1 MPFNIS
7 SAKDITTDKSTYLI
21 YGKPGSGKTHTL
33 NFLPGKT
40 LYVNVDKSERPLKG
54 NDNIDILNFNSHEA
68 WSEWGD
74 LMKWFADNKQVLNN
88 YDTIV
93 IDNLSEL
100 FRSMLANL
108 GRTGKNQR
116 VPEMSHYQR
125 VDFFTID
132 SLRFLQSLSKRLVFL
147 AWETNYDFYT
157 PAGQQITQ
165 SVPDI
170 RKTIRDNVAGLC
182 QVVARLIVNKESGKR
197 GFILMPTNNVFAKNQ
212 LDDREHCLQSEL
224 FKVGEEVVNNGD

>member
-1 MPFNIS
+1 MSFNIS

-33 NFLPGKT
+33 NYLPGRT

-54 NDNIDILNFNSHEA
+54 NENVDILNFNSHEA
-68 WSEWGD
+68 WKEWGD
-74 LMKWFADNKQVLNN
+74 LMKWFAENKQTLNN

-108 GRTGKNQR
+108 GRSGKNNR

-132 SLRFLQSLSKRLVFL
+132 SLRFLQSLDKRLVFL

-197 GFILMPTNNVFAKNQ
+197 GFILMPTNQIFAKNQ
-212 LDDREHCLQSEL
+212 LDNREHCLQEDL
-224 FKVGEEVVNNGD
+224 FKVGDVDG

>member
-1 MPFNIS
+1 MAFTIS
-7 SAKDITTDKSTYLI
+7 SAKNITTDKSTYLI

-54 NDNIDILNFNSHEA
+54 NKNIDILNFNSHEA
-68 WSEWGD
+68 WQEWGA
-74 LMKWFADNKQVLNN
+74 LMKWFAENEELLKKYDN
-88 YDTIV
+88 IV
-93 IDNLSEL
+93 VDNLSEL

-108 GRTGKNQR
+108 GRTGKNER

-132 SLRFLQSLSKRLVFL
+132 SLRFLQSLGKRLVFL

-182 QVVARLIVNKESGKR
+182 QVVARLIVNKDSGKR

-224 FKVGEEVVNNGD
+224 FNVGGEVVNNGD

>member
-1 MPFNIS
+1 MTFTIS
-7 SAKDITTDKSTYLI
+7 SAKNLSTENATYLI

-33 NFLPGKT
+33 NFLHGRT

-54 NDNIDILNFNSHEA
+54 NQNIDILNFNSHEA
-68 WSEWGD
+68 WKEWGD
-74 LMKWFADNKQVLNN
+74 LMKWFADNKQTLNN
-88 YDTIV
+88 YDTIA

-108 GRTGKNQR
+108 GRSGKNNR

-132 SLRFLQSLSKRLVFL
+132 SLRFLQSLNKRLIFM

-182 QVVARLIVNKESGKR
+182 QVVARLVVNKDSGKR
-197 GFILMPTNNVFAKNQ
+197 GFILMPTNQIFAKNQ
-212 LDDREHCLQSEL
+212 LDDREHCLQEEL
-224 FKVGEEVVNNGD
+224 FNVGDTDDNST

>member
-1 MPFNIS
+1 MSFNIS

-33 NFLPGKT
+33 NFLPGRT

-54 NDNIDILNFNSHEA
+54 NENIDILNFNSHEA
-68 WSEWGD
+68 WQEWGD
-74 LMKWFADNKQVLNN
+74 LMKWFAENKQTLNN

-132 SLRFLQSLSKRLVFL
+132 SLRFLQSLGKRLVFL

>member
-1 MPFNIS
+1 MSFNIS
-7 SAKDITTDKSTYLI
+7 SAKDITKDKSTYLI

-54 NDNIDILNFNSHEA
+54 NENVDILNFNSHEA
-68 WSEWGD
+68 WQEWGD
-74 LMKWFADNKQVLNN
+74 LMKWFAENKQTLNN

-108 GRTGKNQR
+108 GRSGKNNR
-116 VPEMSHYQR
+116 VPEMAHYQR

-132 SLRFLQSLSKRLVFL
+132 SLRFLQSLGKRLVFL

-212 LDDREHCLQSEL
+212 LDDREHCLQDEL
-224 FKVGEEVVNNGD
+224 FKVGDVGG

>member
-1 MPFNIS
+1 MSFNIS

-54 NDNIDILNFNSHEA
+54 NENVDILNFNSHEA
-68 WSEWGD
+68 WQEWGD
-74 LMKWFADNKQVLNN
+74 LMKWFAENKQTLNN

-108 GRTGKNQR
+108 GRSGKNNR
-116 VPEMSHYQR
+116 VPEMAHYQR

-132 SLRFLQSLSKRLVFL
+132 SLRFLQSLGKRLVFL

-170 RKTIRDNVAGLC
+170 RKTIR
-182 QVVARLIVNKESGKR
+182 
-197 GFILMPTNNVFAKNQ
+197 
-212 LDDREHCLQSEL
+212 
-224 FKVGEEVVNNGD
+224 